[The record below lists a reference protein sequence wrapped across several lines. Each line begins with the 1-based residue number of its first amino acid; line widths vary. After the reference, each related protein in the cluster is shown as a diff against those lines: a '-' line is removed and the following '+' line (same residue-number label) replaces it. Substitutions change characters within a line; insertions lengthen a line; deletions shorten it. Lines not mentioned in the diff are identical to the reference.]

1 MAGKHALR
9 GAGVLAMACLGAGLW
24 PALAGAEDTVA
35 FTVSDSRI
43 TSAPGLARDP
53 GSGLYWTA
61 DNSGDEGRAYAL
73 TPAGKVEGTFRFRVE
88 PTDVE
93 AVALQGERLYIG
105 DIGDQDRERREVT
118 VFYFDGPR
126 PNGSTVTYKS
136 WDFRYDRGKHD
147 AETLLVSATGQLF
160 VVSKAAEGAVYAAP
174 KTPKTIGTNTLTEVG
189 KAPAMVTD
197 GVFLPGDTQ
206 IALLTSTEV
215 QVIDATT
222 YAKVASSPVPDPE
235 QAASLTLSL
244 DGTSLLVGSEGKN
257 AKVYEMAIPGAASA
271 TPTPTPG
278 TDPGDTQPDDPEDPA
293 TTSGQSRR
301 GTFLAIGL
309 AGVVAVVAGA
319 VVALVRKP

>member
-9 GAGVLAMACLGAGLW
+9 GAGVLTMACLCAGLW

-35 FTVSDSRI
+35 FTISDPRVTAAS
-43 TSAPGLARDP
+43 GLARDT
-53 GSGLYWTA
+53 GAGLYWTA
-61 DNSGDEGRAYAL
+61 DDSGRQGRAYAL
-73 TPAGKVEGTFRFRVE
+73 TPAGKVEGTFEFRVE

-93 AVALQGERLYIG
+93 AVALQGERLYVA

-136 WDFRYDRGKHD
+136 WDFRYDTGKHD
-147 AETLLVSATGQLF
+147 AETLLVGATGQML
-160 VVSKAAEGAVYAAP
+160 VVTKAAEGAVYAAP
-174 KTPKTIGTNTLTEVG
+174 KTPKTIGTNTLTKVG

-206 IALLTSTEV
+206 IALLTATEV
-215 QVIDATT
+215 QVIDAET
-222 YAKVASSPVPDPE
+222 YAKVASAPVPDPE

-244 DGTSLLVGSEGKN
+244 DGTSLLVGSKGPDT
-257 AKVYEMAIPGAASA
+257 KVYEMAIPGAASA
-271 TPTPTPG
+271 TPTPAP
-278 TDPGDTQPDDPEDPA
+278 DSGDTQPDEPEDPA

-309 AGVVAVVAGA
+309 AGVVAVVAGV
-319 VVALVRKP
+319 VVAFARKP